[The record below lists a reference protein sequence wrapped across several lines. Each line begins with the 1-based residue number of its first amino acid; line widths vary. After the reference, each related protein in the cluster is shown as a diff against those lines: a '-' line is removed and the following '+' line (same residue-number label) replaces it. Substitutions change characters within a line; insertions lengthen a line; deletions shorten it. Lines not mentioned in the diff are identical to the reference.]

1 MSDHYF
7 MSTSEE
13 IALFSS
19 SSAVVYAPTPSQ
31 PAWRRAPS
39 SSSASESSSSS
50 LASSAAASAAST
62 PAGSAYSSPSLVNA
76 ASSVSRIALAPKIVL
91 KKKREAPRAHTKI
104 VSRTIMPSTSAK
116 KVEPQLKGQIVVA
129 PTPPRDSVGLAMSAA
144 EQDAEIARD
153 LPKIRFTK
161 KDRFGAPFYRAWAP
175 VADGGCPSEDHIV
188 VLVHFARQGLETE
201 ETRTK
206 PVYMTFAELKKSSIA
221 PLKEVP
227 LEVRFGADLMF
238 REDEQRRADR
248 LLRIDMGLA
257 PASGPKAEARR
268 GAFSA
273 VWRTTYADCAG
284 YDRFKARLVENL
296 LKRSWA
302 DL

>member
-1 MSDHYF
+1 MSYHYF

-31 PAWRRAPS
+31 PAWRRAAALS
-39 SSSASESSSSS
+39 SESSSSS

-104 VSRTIMPSTSAK
+104 VSRTIMPSSSK
-116 KVEPQLKGQIVVA
+116 KDDNNTEPKGQIVVA
-129 PTPPRDSVGLAMSAA
+129 PTPARDSVGLAMSAA
-144 EQDAEIARD
+144 EQDAEIARS
-153 LPKIRFTK
+153 LPRIRFTK

-175 VADGGCPSEDHIV
+175 ADQGGCPSEDHIV

-248 LLRIDMGLA
+248 LLRIDLGLA
-257 PASGPKAEARR
+257 PASGPKAEPRR

-296 LKRSWA
+296 PKRSWA
-302 DL
+302 DV